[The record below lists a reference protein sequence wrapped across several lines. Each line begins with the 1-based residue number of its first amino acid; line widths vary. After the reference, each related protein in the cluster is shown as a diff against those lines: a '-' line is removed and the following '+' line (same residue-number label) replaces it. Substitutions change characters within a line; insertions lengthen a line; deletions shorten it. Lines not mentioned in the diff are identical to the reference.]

1 MSNKP
6 LLATYAVPCVTWLL
20 RLVIGVTFIVSGLSK
35 MIDVWGFVYKIEQ
48 YLNVWGWE
56 FTRPMTVVG
65 AMSLSAIEFVVGLML
80 ATGCYRRL
88 SAWLS
93 AAVMAVMLPLS
104 AYIMIANPV
113 DHCGCFGDLW
123 VISNTATFFKNL
135 LITAV
140 VAYLCVFNRRTKGL
154 FHNYLQWI
162 VAAVSYIYVMIIG
175 LVGYNVQPLVDFR
188 PFKVGTALVPEN
200 ITGSDPQFK
209 FIYEKDGQKQEF
221 SVDSLPD
228 STWTFVDREAF
239 NADSITENAN
249 EGFVIYDLNDEDVT
263 ETAIMSSGEQVILLF
278 PELRHADVSYSYI
291 LNEMYNYITA
301 RGGDMI
307 GVFAANDKAGI
318 EAWSDLSL
326 AQWPAYTAEDT
337 SIKELARGKMSVVY
351 LKDGVI
357 KWKRTLS
364 SIPTDIFSNKSDES
378 ALEKLYPSSET
389 SFYNIT
395 AIYVKLLLGVFAF
408 NMLVVAVKWLFSRK
422 KEKKNVTLQPENNND
437 TEN

>member
-6 LLATYAVPCVTWLL
+6 LFATYIMPCLTWLL
-20 RLVIGVTFIVSGLSK
+20 RLVIGGTFVVSGLSK

-80 ATGCYRRL
+80 AMGCYKRL

-93 AAVMAVMLPLS
+93 AAIMAVMLPLS
-104 AYIMIANPV
+104 IYIMAANPV

-135 LITAV
+135 LITAG

-162 VAAVSYIYVMIIG
+162 VAAVSYTYVMIIG
-175 LVGYNVQPLVDFR
+175 FVGYNVQPLVDFR
-188 PFKVGTALVPEN
+188 PFKVGSTLVPEN
-200 ITGSDPQFK
+200 ITGSEPQFK
-209 FIYEKDGQKQEF
+209 FIYEKEGLKQEF

-228 STWTFVDREAF
+228 STWTFVDRVAL
-239 NADSITENAN
+239 NIDTITENAN

-263 ETAIMSSGEQVILLF
+263 ETAIVSSGEQVILLF
-278 PELRHADVSYSYI
+278 PELKHADVSYSYI
-291 LNEMYNYITA
+291 INEMYNYITA

-318 EAWSDLSL
+318 EAWIDLSL
-326 AQWPAYTAEDT
+326 AQWSAYTAEDT

-364 SIPTDIFSNKSDES
+364 SIPTDIFSTQNNDNVLD
-378 ALEKLYPSSET
+378 ALYPSADAT
-389 SFYNIT
+389 FTKIT
-395 AIYVKLLLGVFAF
+395 AIYAKVLLAILAF
-408 NMLVVAVKWLFSRK
+408 NVFIVAVKWLFSRK
-422 KEKKNVTLQPENNND
+422 KEKKNVTLHSENNND